1 MPLIPKDILFLTL
14 ALSSAALTVFLSL
27 LLYYIISGIRDAR
40 ALVKTA
46 KERFETLTNFVDRF
60 KDKTEAAATTAS
72 AVSRAIIEV
81 VEYARARKA
90 KQKKRSGFAKKD
102 AS

>member
-1 MPLIPKDILFLTL
+1 MPITPKDILFLTL
-14 ALSSAALTVFLSL
+14 ALSSAALTVFLSF

-40 ALVKTA
+40 SMVKTA

-72 AVSRAIIEV
+72 ALSRAIIEV
-81 VEYARARKA
+81 VEYARKRNSKRKTQSA
-90 KQKKRSGFAKKD
+90 KT
-102 AS
+102 